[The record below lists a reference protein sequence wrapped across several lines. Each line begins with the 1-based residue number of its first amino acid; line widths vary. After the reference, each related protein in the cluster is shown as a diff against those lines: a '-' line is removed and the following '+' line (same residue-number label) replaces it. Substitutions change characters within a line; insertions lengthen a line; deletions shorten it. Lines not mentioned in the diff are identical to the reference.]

1 MIIDLSHSSH
11 KTALDAI
18 QTSEAP
24 VIFSHSSAFAICNS
38 TRNVQ
43 DDVLKHMAKKG
54 GLVMVNFFSY
64 FLTCS
69 NTSNIN
75 DVVTHLNHIRTIAGI
90 DHVGIGASYDGI
102 NSTPRGLEDVSQYP
116 ELFATLLAS
125 GMWTI
130 EDLKKLAGLN
140 FLRVF
145 KEVERVSKVLRPNH
159 DPSEDHIDPT
169 SLQEHV
175 DCRSVAKRE
184 AGRPC

>member
-1 MIIDLSHSSH
+1 
-11 KTALDAI
+11 
-18 QTSEAP
+18 
-24 VIFSHSSAFAICNS
+24 
-38 TRNVQ
+38 
-43 DDVLKHMAKKG
+43 
-54 GLVMVNFFSY
+54 MVNFFSY

-69 NTSNIN
+69 NTSTVN

-130 EDLKKLAGLN
+130 DDLKKLAGLN

-145 KEVERVSKVLRPNH
+145 KEVERVSATLRAALG
-159 DPSEDHIDPT
+159 PSEENIRWEDIR
-169 SLQEHV
+169 EHEKFKEDYIGV
-175 DCRSVAKRE
+175 IKN
-184 AGRPC
+184 G